1 MPRIAKYLKYLREI
15 KPIKEYLRD
24 TPKSAKSIKTYL
36 LAMDQFFPYL
46 IQRFKNDIDSLSK
59 FDIKNFEEL
68 SESEKND
75 RKKEWEKS
83 NVNNLIF
90 QEWSKLTPEKKADI
104 LVKWV
109 NGNGDDRKNVNL
121 NYMWR
126 IQGLLSKL
134 GRDYEANPKK
144 LPQIGTNGFHLDD
157 DITYEEVLELYEIL
171 PNKLKLI
178 LKILMYTGLNPID
191 VIYLT
196 PSDFKRYKHKETGE
210 IYYYLNKERIKTK
223 HKDVK
228 YLILFSN
235 TFIEEIKE
243 YFERKIIK
251 HYKTNIQPAK
261 IKKYL
266 ENPHFKVNEKSDK
279 YVIFEGQYSWKEDG
293 KEKIFPTKKSEYI
306 SDAIKYHVEKRG
318 LNKELNPSSI
328 RRLCFTRLKEVF
340 SLKDY
345 DIYNIWT
352 QHKAKL
358 LTRHY
363 VIDLLDRMVNYMDKI
378 QETVL
383 IGSVGTLVKKIRNL
397 EENGIK
403 EIERLRVENKEL
415 AERLEKQSE
424 EFEIVKQKMEKLDE
438 ILTPEIFSAIKRE
451 FLKHKEPEE
460 KPKIPEGEIK
470 PDKIKPISSKKVK
483 K

>member
-1 MPRIAKYLKYLREI
+1 MPRISRYLNYLKEI
-15 KPIKEYLRD
+15 TPIKEYLRD

-36 LAMDQFFPYL
+36 LSVNHFFPYL
-46 IQRFKNDIDSLSK
+46 AQRFKNEIDSLSTFNIEK
-59 FDIKNFEEL
+59 FKEL
-68 SESEKND
+68 NESEKNNV
-75 RKKEWEKS
+75 RKEWEKS
-83 NVNNLIF
+83 NINNLVF

-109 NGNGDDRKNVNL
+109 NENSEEKKNVHL

-157 DITYEEVLELYEIL
+157 DIAYEEVIELYEIL
-171 PNKLKLI
+171 PSKLKLI
-178 LKILMYTGLNPID
+178 LKILMYTGLNSID
-191 VIYLT
+191 VIDLT
-196 PSDFKRYKHKETGE
+196 PADFKRYRHKESGE

-223 HKDVK
+223 HKDVM

-235 TFIEEIKE
+235 MFIDEMKD

-251 HYKTNIQPAK
+251 HYKTDTQLDK
-261 IKKYL
+261 IEKYIK
-266 ENPHFKVNEKSDK
+266 NPHFKINEKTDK
-279 YVIFEGQYSWKEDG
+279 YVIFEGQYKWKEDE
-293 KEKIFPTKKSEYI
+293 KEKIFPTNRSEYI
-306 SDAIKYHVEKRG
+306 SDALKYHIEKHR
-318 LNKELNPSSI
+318 LNKELKPSSI

-363 VIDLLDRMVNYMDKI
+363 IIDLLERMVNYMDKI
-378 QETVL
+378 QEIVL

-415 AERLEKQSE
+415 AEK
-424 EFEIVKQKMEKLDE
+424 FEVLQKKMSKLDE
-438 ILTPEIFSAIKRE
+438 VLTPEIFTAIKRE
-451 FLKHKEPEE
+451 YLKQKDTPSEQPEILE
-460 KPKIPEGEIK
+460 GDIKIGK
-470 PDKIKPISSKKVK
+470 VKPISAKKLK